1 MAIISKEQTQT
12 KNSATKSTAKS
23 SPKKTTKSSPK
34 KTAKNNSNSKAASD
48 KATNNYG
55 KGSSKNPTK
64 ESNVKPSSKSH
75 QPSVK
80 SNSKQNA
87 STKVKTLEQS
97 QVNVQVE
104 SHSHKPVNSRTQQS
118 DHKVQKGKQGKSNR
132 RQSNGALD
140 AFISMGITP
149 KSQIFA
155 TKKFPIVNRI
165 VHVNLSQLSII
176 GQNIAGINGGLLRFR
191 ALEGIEPFEKYIQTL
206 IENVNTSILTEI
218 AECQGYL
225 NQYKEQGYDFI
236 SASEPAIC
244 QVKLFNSTSNLLIEL
259 YLYLD
264 TLITQINYLEKCNHI
279 STSEK
284 IKIERQW
291 SMLPRHLNSRV
302 LSIKAA
308 IEKKLQVNLTRGNDA
323 QVNIDVEVVKGLFAD
338 FTKNKAELT
347 LTYMPPIPE
356 MQNIYA
362 SIDQNKQKLA

>member
-1 MAIISKEQTQT
+1 
-12 KNSATKSTAKS
+12 
-23 SPKKTTKSSPK
+23 
-34 KTAKNNSNSKAASD
+34 
-48 KATNNYG
+48 
-55 KGSSKNPTK
+55 
-64 ESNVKPSSKSH
+64 
-75 QPSVK
+75 
-80 SNSKQNA
+80 
-87 STKVKTLEQS
+87 
-97 QVNVQVE
+97 
-104 SHSHKPVNSRTQQS
+104 
-118 DHKVQKGKQGKSNR
+118 
-132 RQSNGALD
+132 
-140 AFISMGITP
+140 MGITP

-165 VHVNLSQLSII
+165 VHTNLSQLSII

-308 IEKKLQVNLTRGNDA
+308 IEKKLQVNLSRGNDA
-323 QVNIDVEVVKGLFAD
+323 QVNIDVEMVKGLFAD

-356 MQNIYA
+356 MQNIYT